1 MIQNKKSI
9 MNTSKTRSISEE
21 LDNLYGKEGTPEREQ
36 FRREAYA
43 YCMGQVIRDAR
54 KGEKI
59 TQEELARRIGADK
72 AYISKVEKG
81 AIEPGIG
88 TFYRI
93 IDALGL
99 RVEIVKP
106 VY

>member
-1 MIQNKKSI
+1 MKANNNI
-9 MNTSKTRSISEE
+9 TDISLEM
-21 LDNLYGKEGTPEREQ
+21 DNLYGKVGTPERDA

-43 YCMGQVIRDAR
+43 YCMGQVILDAR
-54 KGEKI
+54 KSEKI
-59 TQEELARRIGADK
+59 TQAELAKRIGVDK
-72 AYISKVEKG
+72 AYISKIEKG
-81 AIEPGIG
+81 VIEPGVG

>member
-1 MIQNKKSI
+1 MEVNSNI
-9 MNTSKTRSISEE
+9 TDISLEM
-21 LDNLYGKEGTPEREQ
+21 DNLYGNVGTPERDE

-54 KGEKI
+54 KSEKI
-59 TQEELARRIGADK
+59 TQGELANRIGTDK
-72 AYISKVEKG
+72 AYVSKIEKG
-81 AIEPGIG
+81 VIEPGVG

-93 IDALGL
+93 IEALGL
-99 RVEIVKP
+99 RVDIVKP

>member
-1 MIQNKKSI
+1 MEAN
-9 MNTSKTRSISEE
+9 NE
-21 LDNLYGKEGTPEREQ
+21 LYDVSAEMDRLYGAVGTPERDE

-43 YCMGQVIRDAR
+43 YCVGQIIHDAR
-54 KGEKI
+54 KEEKM
-59 TQEELARRIGADK
+59 TQAELARRIGTNK
-72 AYISKVEKG
+72 VYISKIENGVV
-81 AIEPGIG
+81 EPGVG

-99 RVEIVKP
+99 RVDIVRP

>member
-1 MIQNKKSI
+1 
-9 MNTSKTRSISEE
+9 
-21 LDNLYGKEGTPEREQ
+21 
-36 FRREAYA
+36 
-43 YCMGQVIRDAR
+43 MGQVIRDAR

-59 TQEELARRIGADK
+59 TQEELANRIGTDK
-72 AYISKVEKG
+72 AYISKVENG

-93 IDALGL
+93 MDALGL